1 MKKAIE
7 HADTLPQKENYLQ
20 SVYKVIFYIEQNY
33 GYELTLEE
41 LASVAGF
48 SKYHFH
54 RIFKSITGETLGDYI
69 RRVRLS
75 STTLKLKT
83 NQKITH
89 IAMNSGYETN
99 ASFSKAFKKHFGV
112 TPKAFSKNAKT
123 KKGNNVLNPEIIE
136 IKDIELLYVRATGAY
151 HQSVE
156 ESWNKIIEFAYKN
169 NLSGKIKAR
178 YGIAHDNPNVIESDK
193 IRYDACIETDNVD
206 VEADGEIASKIIT
219 GGRYAKFLYRGS
231 YEDLDKAHEA
241 VSNWIIDSAVV
252 LRDTPVFHKYL
263 DLDPRGVEPASLQTE
278 IYVPIC

>member
-1 MKKAIE
+1 MKKAMKQVE
-7 HADTLPQKENYLQ
+7 FPQKDNYIQ

-54 RIFKSITGETLGDYI
+54 RIFKSIIGETLSDYI

-83 NQKITH
+83 NQKISH

-112 TPKAFSKNAKT
+112 TPTEFSKNAKT
-123 KKGNNVLNPEIIE
+123 KKGNNMLEPEIIE
-136 IKDIELLYVRATGAY
+136 IKDIELFYVRATGEY
-151 HQSVE
+151 RQSVE
-156 ESWNKIIEFAYKN
+156 ESWNKIIEYAYNN

-178 YGIAHDNPNVIESDK
+178 YGIAHDNPNVIESVK
-193 IRYDACIETDNVD
+193 IRYDACIETDD
-206 VEADGEIASKIIT
+206 IGLEPDGDIASKIIT
-219 GGRYAKFLYRGS
+219 GGTYAKFLHRGS
-231 YEDLDKAHEA
+231 YENLDKAQEA
-241 VSNWIIDSAVV
+241 LSNWIIDSGVV
-252 LRDTPVFHKYL
+252 LRDKPVFHKYL
-263 DLDPRGVEPASLQTE
+263 DLDPREMKPESLQTE
-278 IYVPIC
+278 IYVPIY